1 MTRSAPIDR
10 SVSSFPVAST
20 PVTVAP
26 YTLASCTA
34 KVPTAPPAPL
44 IKTLCPGW
52 TRPSSRT
59 PCTAMDPD
67 VGTAAACSNVRPA
80 GFRSNLASRTVA
92 YSANAPPQID
102 GEALPEDLIAR
113 PEPRH
118 VRADR
123 LDVAGQRSVPGTRSL
138 GLRSPAPMILR
149 TYGSPLITCQT

>member
-1 MTRSAPIDR
+1 
-10 SVSSFPVAST
+10 
-20 PVTVAP
+20 
-26 YTLASCTA
+26 
-34 KVPTAPPAPL
+34 
-44 IKTLCPGW
+44 
-52 TRPSSRT
+52 
-59 PCTAMDPD
+59 MDPD

-123 LDVAGQRSVPGTRSL
+123 LDVAGQIRARNAILGLAQPRAHDPEDVRLSSHHMPDIGMDRCRTNADYDLVVPGHRLVDLAELLDL
-138 GLRSPAPMILR
+138 G
-149 TYGSPLITCQT
+149 